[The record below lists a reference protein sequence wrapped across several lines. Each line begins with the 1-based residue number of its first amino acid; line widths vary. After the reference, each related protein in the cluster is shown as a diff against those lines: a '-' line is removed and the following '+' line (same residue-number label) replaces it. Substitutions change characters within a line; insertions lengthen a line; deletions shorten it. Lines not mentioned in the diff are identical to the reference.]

1 MDVTVKINGFC
12 ASGNHINLIAT
23 VGGKSRDFTLNKS
36 DFQLEP
42 EDYETALVIILRNF
56 VKESGLTNWSQIK
69 TAVEGKI
76 FKL

>member
-12 ASGNHINLIAT
+12 ASGGHINLTAT
-23 VGGKSRDFTLNKS
+23 VGGKSRDFVLTKG

-42 EDYETALVIILRNF
+42 EDYETALIIVLRNF
-56 VKESGLTNWSQIK
+56 VKESGLTNWAQIK
-69 TAVEGKI
+69 TSIEGKV

>member
-12 ASGNHINLIAT
+12 ASGNHINLTAT
-23 VGGKSRDFTLNKS
+23 VGGKSRDFTLTKS

-42 EDYETALVIILRNF
+42 EDYETELIIILRNF
-56 VKESGLTNWSQIK
+56 VKESVLTDWSKIK
-69 TAVEGKI
+69 TAIEGRV

>member
-12 ASGNHINLIAT
+12 ASGNHINLTAT
-23 VGGKSRDFTLNKS
+23 AGGKSKDFMLTKS

-42 EDYETALVIILRNF
+42 EDYEVALVAVLKNF
-56 VKESGLTNWSQIK
+56 VKKSGLTNWAQIK
-69 TAVEGKI
+69 TAIEAEV

>member
-23 VGGKSRDFTLNKS
+23 VGGKSKDFTLTKG

-42 EDYETALVIILRNF
+42 DDYETALVIILRNF
-56 VKESGLTNWSQIK
+56 VKESGLTNWAQIK
-69 TAVEGKI
+69 TAVEGRI
-76 FKL
+76 FRL

>member
-1 MDVTVKINGFC
+1 MNVTVKINGFC
-12 ASGNHINLIAT
+12 SSGNHIQLTAI

-42 EDYETALVIILRNF
+42 EDYETALIIVLRNF
-56 VKESGLTNWSQIK
+56 VKESGLTNWIQIK
-69 TAVEGKI
+69 TSIEGRV

>member
-12 ASGNHINLIAT
+12 ASGGHINLAAT
-23 VGGKSRDFTLNKS
+23 VSGKSRDFTLTKS

-42 EDYETALVIILRNF
+42 EDYEAALVIILRNF
-56 VKESGLTNWSQIK
+56 VKESGLTNWAQIK
-69 TAVEGKI
+69 TSIEGRV

>member
-12 ASGNHINLIAT
+12 ASGGHINLTAT

-42 EDYETALVIILRNF
+42 EDYETALIIILRNF
-56 VKESGLTNWSQIK
+56 VKESGLTNWTQIK
-69 TAVEGKI
+69 TAVEGKV